1 MHKSSFLWRTSSQA
15 LDRIRAL
22 DSGQPQFLT
31 STVLIHPGQDLY
43 IYSPDTRLTGPI
55 LNIEGHEL
63 ICPGKIKHF
72 LDIFWSEASWT
83 GPVLDLEGLD
93 TPNLG
98 QFWTFIDLTP
108 YGQDLL

>member
-1 MHKSSFLWRTSSQA
+1 MRLRLRELLHDDDQA
-15 LDRIRAL
+15 LDRIRPL

-63 ICPGKIKHF
+63 MCPGKIKHF

-83 GPVLDLEGLD
+83 RPALDLESLD
-93 TPNLG
+93 TPWAVLD
-98 QFWTFIDLTP
+98 I
-108 YGQDLL
+108 Y